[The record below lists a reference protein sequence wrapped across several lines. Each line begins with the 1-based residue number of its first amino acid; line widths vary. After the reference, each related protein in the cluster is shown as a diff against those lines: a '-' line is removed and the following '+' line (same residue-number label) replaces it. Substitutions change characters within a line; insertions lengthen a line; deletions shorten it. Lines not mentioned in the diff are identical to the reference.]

1 MAVDP
6 NMSPIEAKVRRLT
19 PVSAGDEERDA
30 VAELFRVLADA
41 TEDVRR
47 HGQPAYKLVG
57 PEGQTLNLPESVFY
71 LLERVVEVLA
81 GGDAITIVPVHE
93 EVTTQQAADILNISR
108 QYLVRLLD
116 DGEIP
121 FTRTGTHRRI
131 RFQDVLT
138 YKKERDQERLQ
149 SLDELTRASQKYSG
163 YDQPPES

>member
-1 MAVDP
+1 MAADT

-19 PVSAGDEERDA
+19 PVSAGDEERDE

-41 TEDVRR
+41 TQDARR
-47 HGQPAYKLVG
+47 HGQPAYQLVG

-81 GGDAITIVPVHE
+81 GGDAITIVPVHK

-116 DGEIP
+116 NGEIP
-121 FTRTGTHRRI
+121 CTRTGTHRRI
-131 RFQDVLT
+131 RFQDVIT
-138 YKKERDQERLQ
+138 YKKKRDRERLE
-149 SLDELTRASQKYSG
+149 SLDELTRASQEYGG
-163 YDQPPES
+163 YDDLPDS